1 MNKIKPSIFLI
12 LFSFASISYSQN
24 DAVKTYSISDVQGK
38 IWHGSS
44 NFFSDRVIFLKKAQ
58 PADFKSATR
67 FTKNGKVIFTDSIP
81 ERRPVFSANG
91 EETFL
96 EPGRH
101 SDSTSTKYQSKND
114 MIHIIQEDM
123 FHYYFKIVIVGS
135 GNLEFLV
142 IDPETYYKNK

>member
-1 MNKIKPSIFLI
+1 MSKFKLFISFIFLG
-12 LFSFASISYSQN
+12 ISLIAFGQV
-24 DAVKTYSISDVQGK
+24 DKVQTYSITDIQGK

-58 PADFKSATR
+58 PADFKSATQ
-67 FTKNGKVIFTDSIP
+67 FSKNGKVIFTDSIP
-81 ERRPVFSANG
+81 ERRSVFSANG

-101 SDSTSTKYQSKND
+101 SDSTSTKYQSKKD

-123 FHYYFKIVIVGS
+123 FHYYFKMVIVRS

-142 IDPETYYKNK
+142 IDPETYYKN

>member
-1 MNKIKPSIFLI
+1 MSKFKLFISFILLMISLI
-12 LFSFASISYSQN
+12 TFGQMDRAQ
-24 DAVKTYSISDVQGK
+24 TYSICDIQGK
-38 IWHGSS
+38 TWHGSS

-58 PADFKSATR
+58 PADFKSATQ

-81 ERRPVFSANG
+81 ERRPVFSVNG

-101 SDSTSTKYQSKND
+101 SDSASTKYQCKKD

-123 FHYYFKIVIVGS
+123 F
-135 GNLEFLV
+135 
-142 IDPETYYKNK
+142 